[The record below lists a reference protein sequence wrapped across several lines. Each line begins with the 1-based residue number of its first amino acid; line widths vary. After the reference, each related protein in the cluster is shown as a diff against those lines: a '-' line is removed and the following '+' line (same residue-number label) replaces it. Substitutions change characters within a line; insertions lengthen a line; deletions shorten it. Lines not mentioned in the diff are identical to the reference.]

1 VPVRTKENS
10 HGVHTIGGVS
20 PQRFGRLAITALM
33 PEHRNFALRLVAS
46 ALLHPSTFACKASP
60 WRNKLQQMPNDIEEL
75 NLKIESAI
83 ADRQL
88 MELAAKNI
96 RTLLDGAPSDLYLRA
111 VEELLAAR
119 EWSELNDRFY
129 RTLAFGTGGL
139 RGRTIGKII
148 TAAERGSAG
157 QNERPEFP
165 CVGTNVMN
173 FFNISRATRGLIA
186 YLHDWNRRKK
196 ISAKPKIV
204 IAHDPRFFSKE
215 FAELAAK
222 IAAENGCDAF
232 VFDGPRSVPELSFAV
247 RYLKA
252 SAGIVITASHNP
264 PYDNGYKVYFSDGAQ
279 VIEPHA
285 SGIIAKVNAI
295 TSETFTPLPKD
306 RQGKV
311 TTIGNEID
319 QAYMERLEALILDP
333 RVIHEAKSLWIVYT
347 PLHGTGSVII
357 KPILKR
363 LGFNFTIVPEQ
374 DRFDGRFPTVKS
386 PNPENA
392 EALTMAIDL
401 AQKKNADLVVA
412 TDPDC
417 DRMGA
422 AVRAKDGKMKLLT
435 GNQIGSLLA
444 WYRIKTLFDQG
455 VLNKENASH
464 AVIIKTFVTTDLQK
478 AIAEHYGLR
487 CVDTLTGFKYIGAK
501 LGKYERAIPEVLRH
515 TYVDLSEDEARRLR
529 LDHSSFYVFG
539 GEESYGYSGAD
550 FVRDKDG
557 NGAVIMFCEVAAYA
571 KSRAQTVDQL
581 LDEIFATFGYFAEKN
596 GSLFFEGAEGAGK
609 IVRLAE
615 SYATDPFS
623 EVLGS
628 KVTSTKNFET
638 DEIKDIEGDEIPKE
652 KMSIFELE
660 DGTRIAVRPS
670 GTEPKIKYYL
680 FAQRRPKKGTFDSAE
695 LEQIKAEVGEKLD
708 RCWDWLQKD
717 AQSRLSE

>member
-1 VPVRTKENS
+1 
-10 HGVHTIGGVS
+10 
-20 PQRFGRLAITALM
+20 M
-33 PEHRNFALRLVAS
+33 PGNV
-46 ALLHPSTFACKASP
+46 
-60 WRNKLQQMPNDIEEL
+60 EEL
-75 NLKIESAI
+75 NSKIEHAA
-83 ADRQL
+83 ADQQL
-88 MELAAKNI
+88 MESTAKNI
-96 RTLLDGAPSDLYLRA
+96 RTLLTGAPSDLYLRA
-111 VEELLAAR
+111 VEELAEAD
-119 EWSELNDRFY
+119 EWPELNDRFY
-129 RTLAFGTGGL
+129 QTLAFGTGGL
-139 RGRTIGKII
+139 RGRTIGKIV
-148 TAAERGSAG
+148 TKAERGSSRED
-157 QNERPEFP
+157 ERPEFP
-165 CVGTNVMN
+165 CVGTNAMN
-173 FFNISRATRGLIA
+173 FFNISRATRGLVA
-186 YLHDWNRRKK
+186 YLHDWNQRNK

-222 IAAENGCDAF
+222 VAADNGCDAC

-295 TSETFTPLPKD
+295 TTEIFTPLPKD
-306 RQGKV
+306 RQGRV
-311 TTIGNEID
+311 TTIGKEID
-319 QAYMERLEALILDP
+319 EAYMERLETLILDP
-333 RVIHEAKSLWIVYT
+333 RIIPRAKSLRIVYS
-347 PLHGTGSVII
+347 PLHGTGRVMI
-357 KPILKR
+357 KPMLKR
-363 LGFNFTIVPEQ
+363 LGFNFTVLPEQ

-401 AQKKNADLVVA
+401 AEKENADLVVA

-444 WYRIKTLFDQG
+444 YYRTKTLFDEG
-455 VLNKENASH
+455 ILNKKNAAR

-487 CVDTLTGFKYIGAK
+487 CVETLTGFKYIGAK
-501 LGKYERAIPEVLRH
+501 LGKYERAIPEKLRQK
-515 TYVDLSEDEARRLR
+515 YVDLSEDETRRLR

-571 KSRAQTVDQL
+571 KSRGQTVDQL
-581 LDEIFATFGYFAEKN
+581 LDEIFATFGYFVEKN
-596 GSLFFEGAEGAGK
+596 GSLVFEGAEGANK
-609 IVRLAE
+609 IARLAE
-615 SYATDPFS
+615 SYATDPLS

-628 KVTSTKNFET
+628 NVMSIRNFET
-638 DEIKDIEGDEIPKE
+638 DEIKDVEGDEIPKE
-652 KMSIFELE
+652 KMSIFELD

-680 FAQRRPKKGTFDSAE
+680 FAQRRPQKGKIDSAE
-695 LEQIKAEVGEKLD
+695 LKQIKAEVGEKLD
-708 RCWDWLQKD
+708 RLWDWLQKD
-717 AQSRLSE
+717 AQSRLSK